1 MSSGAKLIETA
12 ERYETDRAAAIE
24 RSGLTAAR
32 GRLHEVAYEIE
43 KLAYEACD
51 IEPQTMAGVLI
62 QARALTAYDETEIE
76 VGHYRARAGQLIG
89 LALAQSLTRL
99 SSFTE
104 MV

>member
-1 MSSGAKLIETA
+1 
-12 ERYETDRAAAIE
+12 
-24 RSGLTAAR
+24 
-32 GRLHEVAYEIE
+32 
-43 KLAYEACD
+43 
-51 IEPQTMAGVLI
+51 MAGVLI